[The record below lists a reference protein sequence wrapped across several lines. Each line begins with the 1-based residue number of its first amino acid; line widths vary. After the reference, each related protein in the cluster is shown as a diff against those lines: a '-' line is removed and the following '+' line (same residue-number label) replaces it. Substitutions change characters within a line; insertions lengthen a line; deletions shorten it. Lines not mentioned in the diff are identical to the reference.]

1 MHERLTLPVWAVP
14 ARMQVKLADVET
26 ELIRYFTPVINLD
39 KNPNKLVRLKV
50 ARKAMAAEAAAWRL
64 SQS

>member
-1 MHERLTLPVWAVP
+1 MHERLAVWAVP
-14 ARMQVKLADVET
+14 ATIQGKLADVET
-26 ELIRYFTPVINLD
+26 ELIRHFTPVINLA